1 MRSAVLPLLQTLASR
16 WLGSVI
22 QPTRLRT
29 FLKVLRN
36 SPDAIEDY
44 LYDSFRFLL
53 HSSTLY
59 YGTRENRLSR
69 ITAMYHSVERGLALP
84 APHVG
89 FGAQN
94 VAYLVEAIDSYL
106 DAFGLDQALNAAAG
120 ALDAYLE
127 FNRRYGAMGPP
138 NREVIEAV
146 LKRLQPIRSNDGE
159 GGIVEVSRDAIRGA
173 TANVTADFFM
183 RRHSIRQFTDEQV
196 SAEDIDAAIAIAQKS
211 PAVCNRQECH
221 VYVIHDKSLMAKM
234 LALQESRGFNHQI
247 NKLLVIT
254 NRLTAF
260 YGMGERNQ
268 CWIDGGMFA
277 MSLVL
282 GLHAQGLGTCCLN
295 WSKRA
300 PRDRAM
306 RELLGLPP
314 QKVIIMLVA
323 VGHLPNKL
331 AVARSVRPPLVS
343 ARRHVFDEAELRPA
357 LANSALPHNVQ
368 ERRSHV

>member
-1 MRSAVLPLLQTLASR
+1 MRFAVLPLVRMLVS
-16 WLGSVI
+16 WCVGSVI

-29 FLKVLRN
+29 VLKIIRN

-44 LYDSFRFLL
+44 LYDSFRFFR
-53 HSSTLY
+53 HSSTFY
-59 YGTRENRLSR
+59 YGTRESRLSR

-84 APHVG
+84 APDLG

-94 VAYLVEAIDSYL
+94 IAYLVEAIDSYI
-106 DAFGLDQALNAAAG
+106 DAFGLDHALSAAAG
-120 ALDAYLE
+120 ALDAYLA
-127 FNRRYGAMGPP
+127 FNRRHGLVSPP
-138 NREVIEAV
+138 NREAIEAV
-146 LKRLQPIRSNDGE
+146 LQRLQPIRSNEGDG
-159 GGIVEVSRDAIRGA
+159 GTVEVSRDMIRGA
-173 TANVTADFFM
+173 TTNVTADFFM
-183 RRHSIRQFTDEQV
+183 RRHSIRQFTDEEV
-196 SAEDIDAAIAIAQKS
+196 LAGDIDAAIAIAQKS
-211 PAVCNRQECH
+211 PAVCNRQECQ
-221 VYVIHDKSLMAKM
+221 VYVVHDKKLIAKM
-234 LALQESRGFNHQI
+234 LKLQESRGFNHQI
-247 NKLLVIT
+247 NKLLLIT

-306 RELLGLPP
+306 RELLSLPP
-314 QKVIIMLVA
+314 QDVIIMLVA

-331 AVARSVRPPLVS
+331 VVARSVRPSLAS
-343 ARRHVFDEAELRPA
+343 ARRHIFDEADIRSP
-357 LANSALPHNVQ
+357 SRRDVH